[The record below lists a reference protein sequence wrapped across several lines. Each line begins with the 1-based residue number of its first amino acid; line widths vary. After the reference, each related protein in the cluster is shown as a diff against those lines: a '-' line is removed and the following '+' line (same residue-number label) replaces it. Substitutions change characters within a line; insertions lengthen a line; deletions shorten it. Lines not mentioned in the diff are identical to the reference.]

1 MEKIPGLNLNNRPT
15 TITQDE
21 NVEATVVGI
30 GIERE
35 QKGCKTNEK
44 GPEVN

>member
-1 MEKIPGLNLNNRPT
+1 M
-15 TITQDE
+15 QDE

-30 GIERE
+30 GLEKE
-35 QKGCKTNEK
+35 KNDCKTNEK